1 MVDAN
6 CSEISGAR
14 SEATR
19 EQIHHGV
26 DIDVRSLT
34 IGDQAALARRW
45 TYLPMQCR
53 VTPLF

>member
-1 MVDAN
+1 MVEAN
-6 CSEISGAR
+6 YYELLGGR
-14 SEATR
+14 SKATR
-19 EQIHHGV
+19 EENHDGV
-26 DIDVRSLT
+26 DIDAESLT

>member
-6 CSEISGAR
+6 CYELLGGR

-19 EQIHHGV
+19 EENHDGV
-26 DIDVRSLT
+26 DIDVESLT
-34 IGDQAALARRW
+34 IGDQAALTRRW
-45 TYLPMQCR
+45 PRLPMKRR